1 MLGRYLYIISF
12 TVRKD
17 SGLAIVAASSEREAK
32 TILTTSGRY
41 GRSIIKYNV
50 IEIKCLGETCS
61 CDYGLVMESY
71 TNAEVAYAAL
81 VSVMDKIKGEK
92 GDKGDKGDKGE
103 KGDTGDMG
111 SVTAEGIEEA
121 LGYVPAK
128 ISTNTV
134 AGWAAATGY
143 VPESGEIVI
152 YVDRE
157 TVTIEGRTV
166 YVPGVKIGS
175 GNAYVQD
182 LAFAD
187 EKLSQTVMAHINNGD
202 IHVTVEDKA
211 FWDNKLNVTDTQ
223 ETVGETLVFNRN

>member
-103 KGDTGDMG
+103 KGDKGDMG
-111 SVTAEGIEEA
+111 DVTAEGIADA
-121 LGYVPAK
+121 LGYMPAKITVKSTVEWNQAIGYVPAD
-128 ISTNTV
+128 
-134 AGWAAATGY
+134 
-143 VPESGEIVI
+143 GEIIV
-152 YVDRE
+152 YSDYGS
-157 TVTIEGRTV
+157 VTIDGEEV
-166 YVPGVKIGS
+166 PVPGLKIGS
-175 GNAYVQD
+175 GNGYVQD
-182 LAFAD
+182 LAFIGGD
-187 EKLSQTVMAHINNGD
+187 ISETLNNHINDNVR
-202 IHVTVEDKA
+202 HVSVEDRA
-211 FWDNKLNVTDTQ
+211 RWDAKLNVDDAR
-223 ETVGETLVFNRN
+223 EVVDEALVFIRN